1 MLKRMMA
8 LLMILSLSFTLMACG
23 SNENDNASETNQETE
38 VSEEPAASEA
48 TDMPSE
54 EDASETDDSLEESN
68 PAPAPMQVQ
77 DNLEVAIGG
86 GEEGAW

>member
-23 SNENDNASETNQETE
+23 SNENDNSSETNQETE
-38 VSEEPAASEA
+38 VSEEPVASEA

-54 EDASETDDSLEESN
+54 EDVSETDDSSEESS